1 MNSAACF
8 KTIKVKKNPNVI
20 GYTEAEHQDI
30 PQMKQEAYE
39 EY

>member
-8 KTIKVKKNPNVI
+8 KTIKVKKENPNII

-30 PQMKQEAYE
+30 P
-39 EY
+39 